1 VRETVQINP
10 SKTRQKFLDLLGLIR
25 PNRDFSKGCERKN
38 NKNRLASQ
46 VVGKASQG
54 IRTLSISLQP
64 AFSRWAIHPAN
75 GNMFNMISTFRK
87 ENVGADRIGG
97 GSRCRSVI
105 PITARRE
112 KFTMN

>member
-10 SKTRQKFLDLLGLIR
+10 SKTQQKFLDLLGLIR
-25 PNRDFSKGCERKN
+25 PNRDFSKGCGQKN

-87 ENVGADRIGG
+87 ENVGADRIGSGNSPCG
-97 GSRCRSVI
+97 GRGAVWGR
-105 PITARRE
+105 PRR
-112 KFTMN
+112 